1 MNMSRGIKE
10 YKLKQLLSTNIQRHK
25 ELFETSMETQL
36 MLSLIKRKGITTW
49 LLNSS
54 KAQASSLQPYESI
67 LG

>member
-1 MNMSRGIKE
+1 
-10 YKLKQLLSTNIQRHK
+10 
-25 ELFETSMETQL
+25 METQL